1 MSTCFHFKIFCK
13 WEYGFIFRI
22 LICKHT
28 SIFRYKG
35 IQGQKTERGC
45 RQTGVVRT
53 NCVDCLDRTNTAQFA
68 IGRCALGYQV
78 RGRFWPKATVR
89 DTLSLSLGQYWQ
101 WSVTFYTI
109 MASHWCTMLEQI
121 WIILFSSPFSCL
133 PLEWC
138 RVQTW
143 LLIQTVSSKIT
154 LDLVHFVSCYI

>member
-89 DTLSLSLGQYWQ
+89 DTFHYCRLSGNIGNSVLRFIRLTPVINSLRRKKYELYYFPLLSVVYPWSGVESRLGFWYRLSQ
-101 WSVTFYTI
+101 V
-109 MASHWCTMLEQI
+109 
-121 WIILFSSPFSCL
+121 
-133 PLEWC
+133 
-138 RVQTW
+138 R
-143 LLIQTVSSKIT
+143 
-154 LDLVHFVSCYI
+154 